1 MIELPLA
8 VLGGL
13 FLFLVPGTAWCLLLF
28 EREKKDM
35 LELFALS
42 IALSVSLSTLSI
54 FFLNLLLGVRI
65 TLASAGIIL
74 FILTAVP
81 VVILIRRG
89 SSFYGLHEKILSFSY
104 RKAKGRHRY

>member
-1 MIELPLA
+1 MIELLLA

-28 EREKKDM
+28 EGEKKDAM
-35 LELFALS
+35 ELFALS
-42 IALSVSLSTLSI
+42 IALSVSLSTLSV

-65 TLASAGIIL
+65 TLASTGMIL
-74 FILTAVP
+74 LILTVLP

-89 SSFYGLHEKILSFSY
+89 RTKNATGIDNI
-104 RKAKGRHRY
+104 